1 MQTHNLGNGE
11 EIQIIVKLRASHMNY
26 RDKVLHPSYYCDLDI
41 LCPIDGLVK
50 KGLSF
55 ISNRQRRKEGTFC
68 ASGLAG
74 IEPTPP
80 APEEQ
85 GMRAFRQLG

>member
-1 MQTHNLGNGE
+1 MCPQF
-11 EIQIIVKLRASHMNY
+11 LRNCGQAKTRSVIPALAYVH
-26 RDKVLHPSYYCDLDI
+26 D
-41 LCPIDGLVK
+41 
-50 KGLSF
+50 
-55 ISNRQRRKEGTFC
+55 RQRRKEGTFC